1 MTTRRTVITA
11 AGISVA
17 AGIPLA
23 GAALA
28 DAAENQPGIPPTL
41 ARRGRAAGGADESL
55 RFGPDG
61 IETWPPEYFPVQTL
75 TVHHTAGAN
84 HDPDPAATV
93 RAIYF
98 FDAITQGWG
107 DLGYQLLI
115 DEAGTVYE
123 GRWSGTDAVP
133 VFGPLRPPQMV
144 NGAHV
149 VSFNAGNVGV
159 VLLGDFTD
167 QVPTPAARRSLD
179 AVLAL
184 LAAATGL

>member
-1 MTTRRTVITA
+1 RA
-11 AGISVA
+11 
-17 AGIPLA
+17 
-23 GAALA
+23 
-28 DAAENQPGIPPTL
+28 PGRQAPVRFL
-41 ARRGRAAGGADESL
+41 SRAAWGADESL
-55 RFGPDG
+55 RFAADG
-61 IETWPPEYFPVQTL
+61 TETWPPEFFPVQTL

-84 HDPDPAATV
+84 KDPDPAATV

-107 DLGYQLLI
+107 DLGYHLLI

-133 VFGPLRPPQMV
+133 VFGPTLGVDGRPQMV

-149 VSFNAGNVGV
+149 LSFNAGNVGV
-159 VLLGDFTD
+159 VLLGDFTN
-167 QVPTPAARRSLD
+167 QVPTAAARRSLT

-184 LAAATGL
+184 LAVAAGLDPEGVTNYVNPVNGLTNTVSTISG